1 MQAVSFDYAKIS
13 PEVRDVLKKE
23 FGPNVAIRTEEGNA
37 GHVYVRIVSDR
48 FDGLSDHA
56 KQDKIWDVLR
66 DNLHENAKAVSLVL
80 AFGLDQI

>member
-1 MQAVSFDYAKIS
+1 MQTLSFDYAKIS
-13 PEVRDVLKKE
+13 PEVREVLKKE

-48 FDGLSDHA
+48 FDGLSEHA

-66 DNLHENAKAVSLVL
+66 DQLKEESQAVSLVL

>member
-1 MQAVSFDYAKIS
+1 MQMFSYDYAKIS
-13 PEVRDVLKKE
+13 PKVHDVLKKE

-48 FDGLSDHA
+48 FDGLSDSA
-56 KQDKIWDVLR
+56 KQDKIWDALR
-66 DNLHENAKAVSLVL
+66 DHLHENAQAVSLVL